1 MTTIC
6 ATFGKIGQ
14 LFIFT
19 SGHIVRDTASNE
31 KLSLASFLRKRG
43 LGIKAPF
50 TATKFGVKNVG
61 VG

>member
-31 KLSLASFLRKRG
+31 KLSLASSYEKG
-43 LGIKAPF
+43 DLG
-50 TATKFGVKNVG
+50 
-61 VG
+61 